1 MEFVEQPRAPFP
13 AHFPQPI
20 GDRVLNIFKKTSS
33 TPAQQSWD
41 PFQEMR
47 SFFNLSV
54 LRTIWTEEFNP
65 AFEVKE
71 SRDGYLFRADVPGVK
86 ESDLEINLHGA
97 KLHISGRRVRDHHEA
112 HDTVH
117 TWERGYGTFQ
127 RVFTLPTGV
136 DVDQAKAELT
146 EGVLTVRVPRADA
159 NSPRKISVTSTRS

>member
-13 AHFPQPI
+13 AHFPQQI

-33 TPAQQSWD
+33 TPAQLSWD

-146 EGVLTVRVPRADA
+146 EGVLTVRVPRADT
-159 NSPRKISVTSTRS
+159 NSPRKISVTSTRA

>member
-1 MEFVEQPRAPFP
+1 M
-13 AHFPQPI
+13 
-20 GDRVLNIFKKTSS
+20 LNIFKKTSS
-33 TPAQQSWD
+33 TPAQLSWD

-146 EGVLTVRVPRADA
+146 EGVLTVRVPRADT
-159 NSPRKISVTSTRS
+159 NSPRKISVTSTRA